1 MLKGFIITLEVIA
14 FAVIMFFQYGFIVHH
29 SNTTNPN
36 FLSEYA
42 HIFLL
47 FITALSFYLMERQ
60 TEFNNKMNFQ

>member
-1 MLKGFIITLEVIA
+1 MEVVGFS
-14 FAVIMFFQYGFIVHH
+14 VIMFYQYGFIVHH

-42 HIFLL
+42 HVTLL